1 MRRRCAPARSQRG
14 VVVFIALIVLVAMM
28 LAGVATMRASGGA
41 ILTAG
46 NLGFRQ
52 NATVAGDLGL
62 EAARAWL
69 TSPGV
74 GPATLETTN
83 AAKGY
88 YATWNEQLPA
98 LPPGGVWDPVL
109 WGESNWRDN
118 TKAVQ
123 VNPTTPDAA
132 GNTVSYVIH
141 RMCRDPG
148 SVSLADQECVLVSDP
163 GKGGPKEAGQKVI
176 TGTSKVYFRVTARIE
191 GPKRTVSYVQA
202 MMY

>member
-1 MRRRCAPARSQRG
+1 MQRRCVPPRSQRG

-52 NATVAGDLGL
+52 NATLAGDLGL

-69 TSPGV
+69 SAQTPSK
-74 GPATLETTN
+74 LETTN
-83 AAKGY
+83 GAQGY

-98 LPPGGVWDPVL
+98 LPPGGAWDPVL
-109 WGESNWRDN
+109 WGENNWKDSA
-118 TKAVQ
+118 KAVQ
-123 VNPTTPDAA
+123 VNPTMPDAA

-148 SVSLADQECVLVSDP
+148 SVELADQECVLLSDP
-163 GKGGPKEAGQKVI
+163 GKGGPKEAQEKAFV
-176 TGTSKVYFRVTARIE
+176 GTSQVYFRVTARVE